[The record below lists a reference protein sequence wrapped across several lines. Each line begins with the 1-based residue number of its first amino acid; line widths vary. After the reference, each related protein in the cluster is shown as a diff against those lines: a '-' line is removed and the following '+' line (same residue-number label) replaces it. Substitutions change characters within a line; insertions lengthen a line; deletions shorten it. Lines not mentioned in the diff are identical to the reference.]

1 MVKYTCKGQ
10 SRFQYYQY
18 VTRFLTNTSHYRI
31 FNFFFVIIIRDWS
44 QIKSE
49 QVKILCK
56 FIPIESPNIC
66 LYQSCMKLL
75 SAQN

>member
-31 FNFFFVIIIRDWS
+31 FNFFSSSLYAIGPKSS
-44 QIKSE
+44 QNK
-49 QVKILCK
+49 LK
-56 FIPIESPNIC
+56 FYAS
-66 LYQSCMKLL
+66 LYQ
-75 SAQN
+75 